1 MKQKI
6 GSEQAKRMRNRS
18 LFALF
23 RLKRKKYKRNRLTL
37 LVVCAGDAGR
47 GGDTPGEVLRHGGR
61 VQRHGDGAA
70 GAQPGGPL
78 QLLQQA
84 ANQNIKFINKF
95 KVSFKIYFFWEDG
108 FGFC

>member
-1 MKQKI
+1 MC
-6 GSEQAKRMRNRS
+6 
-18 LFALF
+18 
-23 RLKRKKYKRNRLTL
+23 T
-37 LVVCAGDAGR
+37 GDAGW

-95 KVSFKIYFFWEDG
+95 KVDFIFIFILGGMVYIFVDIIPQWVRTRVP
-108 FGFC
+108 

>member
-1 MKQKI
+1 
-6 GSEQAKRMRNRS
+6 
-18 LFALF
+18 
-23 RLKRKKYKRNRLTL
+23 
-37 LVVCAGDAGR
+37 VCTGDAGW

-95 KVSFKIYFFWEDG
+95 KVDFIFIFILGGMVYIFVDIIPQWVRTRVP
-108 FGFC
+108 